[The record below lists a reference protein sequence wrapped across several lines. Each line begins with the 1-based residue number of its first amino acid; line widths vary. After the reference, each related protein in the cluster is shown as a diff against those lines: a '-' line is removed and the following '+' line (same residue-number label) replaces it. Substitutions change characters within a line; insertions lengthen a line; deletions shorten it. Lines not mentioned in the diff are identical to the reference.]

1 MLKICL
7 EKRKESLKRNEIT
20 LRVSKEVL
28 AAASILCHTMTKQ
41 IYFGYP
47 PFSQFFDETITIA
60 FQKGEKISEKVHSFI
75 DCKKK
80 YFCLSLRTRTLC
92 GYHSSV
98 PADDNCRLAPVP
110 SSSDFFKMKWNPPS
124 LIKLM

>member
-75 DCKKK
+75 DCKKNI
-80 YFCLSLRTRTLC
+80 FVS
-92 GYHSSV
+92 H
-98 PADDNCRLAPVP
+98 
-110 SSSDFFKMKWNPPS
+110 
-124 LIKLM
+124 